1 MLLMLQETKKK
12 SKKTETNTPFWS
24 KISIHMS
31 QTDEHQRRKAPRHH
45 HHHHHHQQQQQQ
57 QHLATNPFFLAPS
70 LFLLLLCVFCLLS
83 HQVPILRLLVL
94 FLGRRL
100 KSAVE
105 QKEITYKK
113 KLKKHL

>member
-45 HHHHHHQQQQQQ
+45 HHHHHHQQQQQ
-57 QHLATNPFFLAPS
+57 HYLATNPFFLAPS

-105 QKEITYKK
+105 QKEITYQK
-113 KLKKHL
+113 